1 MLRAAQE
8 RSYAA
13 IAACLVA
20 RRPDAEYDPFV
31 IPYVEVA
38 MQRARAAIALLA
50 VLAID
55 APAEK
60 FGNAL
65 VLDGA
70 TAQRPDVRSLMPVA
84 TRDGLTRVSVT
95 RVAASIAR

>member
-1 MLRAAQE
+1 
-8 RSYAA
+8 
-13 IAACLVA
+13 
-20 RRPDAEYDPFV
+20 
-31 IPYVEVA
+31 

-60 FGNAL
+60 FGNAIAL
-65 VLDGA
+65 GAA
-70 TAQRPDVRSLMPVA
+70 TAQRPDLRSLLPSPSHA
-84 TRDGLTRVSVT
+84 ALT